1 MLAFRN
7 DRFSPSGTD
16 GSNPLPS
23 TGESPTNLSSP
34 IRAPDI
40 AMTHAHSSS
49 CRGCPAER
57 KCPVTMVISDKDMN
71 VDLVVIRVEA
81 M

>member
-1 MLAFRN
+1 
-7 DRFSPSGTD
+7 
-16 GSNPLPS
+16 
-23 TGESPTNLSSP
+23 
-34 IRAPDI
+34 
-40 AMTHAHSSS
+40 MTHAHSSS